1 MWPVVNFDKERCD
14 IYIGRPSRWSSPFMI
29 GPSGSREEVLFQ
41 YEIWLQARP
50 ELIADICRELRGKI
64 LGCWCSPLQCH
75 GDLLARIANGWQLAL
90 PLIIEEEE

>member
-14 IYIGRPSRWSSPFMI
+14 VYVGRPSKWGSPFMI
-29 GPSGSREEVLFQ
+29 GPHGSREEVMLQ

-50 ELIADICRELRGKI
+50 EFIAEVIRELRGKI

-90 PLIIEEEE
+90 PLIIEEDE